1 MNDVTDLPRSDL
13 PESIER
19 LEEMP
24 AFLEG
29 ALDAVPADEFLS
41 RPAAGE
47 FSLVEQACHL
57 RDLEREGYL
66 VRVRRI
72 LSETLPTLENFDGVA
87 VANARNYMTQDA
99 RIAAQEFAAARR
111 EVTGLLAAT
120 TPDDL
125 DRQAVF
131 DEKRITLRDLV
142 AMMEA
147 HDRGHREEIERL
159 IEALEDL

>member
-1 MNDVTDLPRSDL
+1 MNDAADLPRAEL

-24 AFLEG
+24 TFLEA
-29 ALDAVPADEFLS
+29 ALDAVPDDEFLS
-41 RPAAGE
+41 RPAPGE

-72 LSETLPTLENFDGVA
+72 LSETLPALESFDGTA
-87 VANARNYMTQDA
+87 VAQARNYMMQDA
-99 RIAAQEFAAARR
+99 RMAAQEFAAARR
-111 EVTGLLAAT
+111 EVLGLLAAT
-120 TPDDL
+120 TPGDL
-125 DRQAVF
+125 DRTATFGEQ
-131 DEKRITLRDLV
+131 RITLRDLV

>member
-1 MNDVTDLPRSDL
+1 MNDVTDLPRSEM

-19 LEEMP
+19 LQEMP

-57 RDLEREGYL
+57 RDLERDGYL

-87 VANARNYMTQDA
+87 VANARNYMAQDA

-111 EVTGLLAAT
+111 EVTGILAAT

-125 DRQAVF
+125 ERQAIF
-131 DEKRITLRDLV
+131 DERRISLRDLV

>member
-1 MNDVTDLPRSDL
+1 MNVATGLAPAQM

-19 LEEMP
+19 LREMP
-24 AFLEG
+24 AFLEA
-29 ALDAVPADEFLS
+29 ALDAVPRDEFLS
-41 RPAAGE
+41 RPAPGE

-72 LSETLPTLENFDGVA
+72 LSETLPTLENFDGAA
-87 VANARNYMTQDA
+87 VAAARNYMTQDA
-99 RIAAQEFAAARR
+99 HIAAQEFAAARG
-111 EVTGLLAAT
+111 EVLGLLAAT

-125 DRQAVF
+125 DRNAVF

-147 HDRGHREEIERL
+147 HDRGHREEIATL